1 MHAVA
6 MRQKVAPA
14 QRDLAWIAD
23 LELGVG
29 GWGGVRDSAR
39 VLGEN
44 LVKRWMLLH
53 KFEEGLWAVDVVLI
67 YRPFKVVW
75 PQRK

>member
-1 MHAVA
+1 M
-6 MRQKVAPA
+6 
-14 QRDLAWIAD
+14 
-23 LELGVG
+23 GVG
-29 GWGGVRDSAR
+29 GGGRVRDSAR